1 MDFNNIES
9 LLQSGVNAEDI
20 AKAFTDELNSAI
32 KETNKVGRK
41 KELCNALAE
50 DWNDLMLMWL
60 ENNDLPDGLENDDFF
75 MDAELVETLFDAMM
89 NGIVKMAPIYRAIDE
104 IAKTENKNK
113 ASVSTNTD
121 GDFNSIMR
129 NFLNSIE

>member
-9 LLQSGVNAEDI
+9 LLRSGVNAEDI

-60 ENNDLPDGLENDDFF
+60 ENNNLPDGLENDDFF
-75 MDAELVETLFDAMM
+75 MDAELVETLFDAVM
-89 NGIVKMAPIYRAIDE
+89 NGIVKMAPLYRALDE
-104 IAKTENKNK
+104 IVEAENKNK
-113 ASVSTNTD
+113 APVQTNTD
-121 GDFNSIMR
+121 DDFNSIMR

>member
-9 LLQSGVNAEDI
+9 LLRSGVNTEDI

-32 KETNKVGRK
+32 KETNKVDRK
-41 KELCNALAE
+41 RELCNALAE

-75 MDAELVETLFDAMM
+75 MDAELVETLFDTLM
-89 NGIVKMAPIYRAIDE
+89 NGIVKMAPLYRAFNE
-104 IAKTENKNK
+104 IAKAENKNK
-113 ASVSTNTD
+113 APVSTNTD

>member
-9 LLQSGVNAEDI
+9 LLRSGVNAEDI

-32 KETNKVGRK
+32 KETNKVDRK
-41 KELCNALAE
+41 RELCNTLAE

-75 MDAELVETLFDAMM
+75 MDAELVETLFDALM
-89 NGIVKMAPIYRAIDE
+89 NGIVKMAPLYRAFNE
-104 IAKTENKNK
+104 IAEAENKNK
-113 ASVSTNTD
+113 APVSTNTD

>member
-9 LLQSGVNAEDI
+9 LLRSGVNAEDI

-32 KETNKVGRK
+32 KETNKVSRK

-60 ENNDLPDGLENDDFF
+60 ESNDLPDGLENDDFF

-89 NGIVKMAPIYRAIDE
+89 NGIVKMAPIYRALDE

-113 ASVSTNTD
+113 APVSTNTD

>member
-9 LLQSGVNAEDI
+9 LLRSGVNAEDI

-50 DWNDLMLMWL
+50 DWNDLMLIWL
-60 ENNDLPDGLENDDFF
+60 ENNNLPDGLENDDFF
-75 MDAELVETLFDAMM
+75 MDAELVETLFDAVM
-89 NGIVKMAPIYRAIDE
+89 NGIVKMAPLYRALDE
-104 IAKTENKNK
+104 IVEAENKNK
-113 ASVSTNTD
+113 APVQTNTD

>member
-9 LLQSGVNAEDI
+9 LLRSGVNAEDI

-32 KETNKVGRK
+32 KETSKVDRK
-41 KELCNALAE
+41 RELCGTLAE

-60 ENNDLPDGLENDDFF
+60 ESNDLPDGLENDDFF
-75 MDAELVETLFDAMM
+75 MDAELVETLFDAVM
-89 NGIVKMAPIYRAIDE
+89 NGIVKMAPLYRAIDE

-113 ASVSTNTD
+113 APVSTNTD